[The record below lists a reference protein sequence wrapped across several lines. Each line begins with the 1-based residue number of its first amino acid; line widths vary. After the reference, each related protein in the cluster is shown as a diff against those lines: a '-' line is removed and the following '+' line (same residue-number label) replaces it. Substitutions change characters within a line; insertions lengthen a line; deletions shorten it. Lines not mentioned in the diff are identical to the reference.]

1 MASVMQFQP
10 SLDDLFRDAVT
21 QGRVTDPLP
30 VRPRESWTPAYA
42 QWRFLKL
49 LNDRPAISL
58 DHAVLLRQV
67 ARWSKGRQFVGTI
80 APSLA
85 HVARASGVGVTPAGN
100 LVAVDYT
107 PDWLEGETWADG
119 DSLDRVPQIALPD
132 EHLPGEPWLRALP
145 GISNWHSVAQKEA
158 CWQALTAPD
167 GGTTLLG
174 LPTGAGKSMAGQL
187 LARFS
192 AGVTVVVVPT
202 TALAIDQCLSAQ
214 GLLADYP
221 SLGPRAYASAGGD
234 SDPTAVRAAI
244 RDGSCRLLF
253 TSPEACVSGSLR
265 YLLDDLAKA
274 GRFDNLVVDEA
285 HIIDSWGGHFR
296 VDFQF
301 LALRRRQWLTLS
313 DGRLRTLLLS
323 ATFTPKCI
331 KLLKDMF
338 GGDGWREFAC
348 QRLRPEIVY
357 WRQQFSSESP
367 RDVALLEALHF
378 LPRPLIVYTTEVEEA
393 KRLHAMINTC
403 GFTASCC
410 FHGET
415 PAAER
420 RNILTAWRKN
430 EIEVIVATSAFGM
443 GVDKGDVR
451 AVVHACFPETAHR
464 YYQEVGRGG
473 RDRANSIALLMPT
486 KADEKVAEGLLP
498 KMLGAQL
505 TLERWGAILAAA
517 TQSDDGLLDLPMN
530 AKRQDFI
537 GARTYGENIRWNK
550 RLILMLDRSGLVDL
564 VDFKLE
570 EDPLSPDAQIERIL
584 LKAKFPV
591 HDPDLPERLKPARD
605 ADIAENKRG
614 ITALRSYLAG
624 DKKICRLLRHEYG
637 DETIVACGGCPAC
650 RDNPIDLHAV
660 PPLDFDRPPASTPEL
675 AVVLSDERLNSAIA
689 LRRFARQLAELVARN
704 RIRHV
709 ILDDDLALQIRA
721 QLDEL
726 IASTGSVWYRLDQA
740 SNARKVIAAAD
751 EHILCIHCAK
761 PNRELLRLR
770 IGARMT
776 HIFPS
781 DASVTDANGRV
792 LLSHEGAPY
801 YPSFKQW
808 IASL

>member
-1 MASVMQFQP
+1 MQSQP
-10 SLDDLFRDAVT
+10 LLDDVFRDAVA
-21 QGRVTDPLP
+21 QGRFTGPLP
-30 VRPRESWTPAYA
+30 ERPRESWALPYA

-49 LNDRPAISL
+49 LHDRPEISL

-67 ARWSKGRQFVGTI
+67 ARWARGRQFVGTL
-80 APSLA
+80 APTLA
-85 HVARASGVGVTPAGN
+85 HVARASGVGVSSTGT
-100 LVAVDYT
+100 LDAVDYT
-107 PDWLEGETWADG
+107 PDWLEGEVWASG
-119 DSLDRVPQIALPD
+119 DSLDRIPQIALPD

-145 GISNWHSVAQKEA
+145 GISTWHSAAQKEG
-158 CWQALTAPD
+158 CWQALTAPA

-174 LPTGAGKSMAGQL
+174 LPTGAGKSLAGQL

-214 GLLADYP
+214 ALLADYP
-221 SLGPRAYASAGGD
+221 SLGPRAYAASGTD
-234 SDPTAVRAAI
+234 SDPAAVRAAI

-265 YLLDDLAKA
+265 QLLDDLAKA

-301 LALRRRQWLTLS
+301 LALRRRQWLELS
-313 DGRLRTLLLS
+313 NGRLRTLLLS
-323 ATFTPKCI
+323 ATFTPKCM
-331 KLLKDMF
+331 KLLKEMF
-338 GGDGWREFAC
+338 GGAGWREFAC

-357 WRQQFSSESP
+357 WRQQFPSKHP
-367 RDVALLEALHF
+367 RDAALLEALHF

-393 KRLHAMINTC
+393 KRLHELINAR
-403 GFTASCC
+403 GFSASRC

-420 RNILTAWRKN
+420 RAILTAWRRN

-505 TLERWGAILAAA
+505 TLARWDAILAAA
-517 TQSDDGLLDLPMN
+517 TKTDDGLLDMPMN

-550 RLILMLDRSGLVDL
+550 RLILMLDRSDLVELVDL
-564 VDFKLE
+564 KLE
-570 EDPLSPDAQIERIL
+570 DDPLNPDAQIERIV
-584 LKAKFPV
+584 LKASFPV
-591 HDPDLPERLKPARD
+591 HDPGLPERLKPARD
-605 ADIAENKRG
+605 ADIADNKRG
-614 ITALRSYLAG
+614 IAALRSYLAG
-624 DKKICRLLRHEYG
+624 NKKICRLLRHEYG

-650 RDNPIDLHAV
+650 RNNPIDVHAV
-660 PPLDFDRPPASTPEL
+660 PPLDFDRPPATTPEL
-675 AVVLSDERLNSAIA
+675 AIVLSEERFGSAIA
-689 LRRFARQLAELVARN
+689 LRRFSRYLAELVTRG
-704 RIRHV
+704 RVRHF
-709 ILDDDLALQIRA
+709 ILDDALAPQIRA
-721 QLDEL
+721 QFDEL
-726 IASTGSVWYRLDQA
+726 MALTGAAWYRLDQS
-740 SNARKVIAAAD
+740 SNAHKVIAAPG
-751 EHILCIHCAK
+751 EHILCIHGVQ
-761 PNRELLRLR
+761 PNRELLGLR
-770 IGARMT
+770 IGASMT
-776 HIFPS
+776 HIFPN
-781 DASVTDANGRV
+781 DASVTDVNGRV
-792 LLSHEGAPY
+792 LLSQEGARY
-801 YPSFKQW
+801 HTTFKQW
-808 IASL
+808 IASV